1 MHFFIQSAGFSSHLT
16 CLRRLHV
23 DIKQIQSLQ
32 EKVQFLLDFLEAHSQ
47 RISEEIGDLGR
58 QIADAA
64 AEAEEVVDRHVVD
77 QLRDR
82 SQEETHCVAA
92 LSSFCQD
99 TEKVIGKID
108 SLAKELTMMVKEKS
122 GDIQEEQRIVSVP
135 VRSAEVHLSSGKKGT
150 MVGFD
155 EHLERIVD
163 ELTRGE
169 PDLQILPI
177 VGMGG
182 IGKTTLAQN
191 IFENTYIQHHFDK
204 RIWVTVSQEY
214 SLREILLHLT
224 NDGKESSETLAELK
238 DRLHKM
244 LFRRRY
250 LIVMDDVWDIDVWN
264 ELNRFFP
271 NNMNESRILVT
282 TRISNVGVS
291 LASQE
296 PYSINFLNVEKS
308 WDLFCQETFAQEG
321 CPYPELEEI
330 GKNIAKSCD
339 GLPLTIVVIGGLL
352 ANSNMTRE
360 YWESVAENVNA
371 FRNSKDYERCLQI
384 LSLSY
389 NSLPIHL
396 KPCFLYMRAFPE
408 DYKVPVS
415 RLTKLW
421 SAQGF
426 LKPIR
431 GKTLEEAAHKY
442 LRELIDRNLFL
453 SLKFGHDGSI
463 TNCGIHDLLRDLC
476 LREYEKQHFMY
487 APKVQCVRVGGKQQD
502 ECSVCGLG
510 TALKKIDLNEVHD
523 ASQLTTIASALVC
536 TACRNMYPSLHK
548 ARLVRV
554 RLLSKRKHSSQ
565 ESCEE
570 EILHP
575 TSLRYLEVTNFS
587 DLEFL
592 SPSAIALLWNL
603 ETFSFFRKILLP
615 SEIWGVPQLRHFLG
629 LAHFILPDQ
638 EVSQDSVIMK
648 NLQTVSNLRNF
659 RCTKEVL
666 GRIPNLKQLGISFH
680 GRNGKTK
687 WGFYHLHNLVRL
699 HNLESLSIK
708 ADNLPLKELTFPT
721 SLKEL
726 CLEGTVIPSKKA
738 RTIGSA
744 LPNLETLKLSLY
756 NAYCRGN
763 GWDQF
768 EGEFPRLKFLE
779 ISRSGLKTWN
789 TENIHFPNLET
800 LFLSYLLRLEEIP
813 TDIGDIPTLRSI
825 HVEHCNDFLVKSTKQ
840 MVEEQYENGNES
852 LQLYINK
859 VQYQAEVKRGTPKYL
874 IDSEPTENPMIPC
887 RTRADL
893 VNHARRLHQVFKG
906 ATRRSLVPG

>member
-1 MHFFIQSAGFSSHLT
+1 MAVAAYATLRSLSHVLNNLQHPAR
-16 CLRRLHV
+16 LRRLHV
-23 DIKQIQSLQ
+23 DIRQIQSLQ
-32 EKVQFLLDFLEAHSQ
+32 EKVQVLLDFLETHSQ
-47 RISEEIGDLGR
+47 RVSEEIGDLGR

-92 LSSFCQD
+92 LSSFSQD

-122 GDIQEEQRIVSVP
+122 GDIQEEQQIVSVP
-135 VRSAEVHLSSGKKGT
+135 VRSAEVHLSSGKKST

-214 SLREILLHLT
+214 SLREILLRLT

-296 PYSINFLNVEKS
+296 PYSIDFLNEEKS

-352 ANSNMTRE
+352 ANSNMKRE

-389 NSLPIHL
+389 NSLSIHL

-421 SAQGF
+421 IAQGF

-431 GKTLEEAAHKY
+431 GETLEEAAHKY

-453 SLKFGHDGSI
+453 SLKFGYDGSI

-476 LREYEKQHFMY
+476 LREYEKQNFMY
-487 APKVQCVRVGGKQQD
+487 APKVQCVRVGGKKQD
-502 ECSVCGLG
+502 KCFVCDLG
-510 TALKKIDLNEVHD
+510 TALEKIDLNEVHD
-523 ASQLTTIASALVC
+523 ASQLTTIASVLVC
-536 TACRNMYPSLHK
+536 ITCRNMYPSLHK

-603 ETFSFFRKILLP
+603 ETFSFFRTILLP
-615 SEIWGVPQLRHFLG
+615 SEIWGVQ
-629 LAHFILPDQ
+629 
-638 EVSQDSVIMK
+638 K
-648 NLQTVSNLRNF
+648 
-659 RCTKEVL
+659 VL
-666 GRIPNLKQLGISFH
+666 EIIPNLKQLGISFH

-708 ADNLPLKELTFPT
+708 ADNLPLKELTLPT

-726 CLEGTVIPSKKA
+726 CLEGTVLPSKKA

-756 NAYCRGN
+756 NAYKGN

-768 EGEFPRLKFLE
+768 EGEFPRLKVLE

-789 TENIHFPNLET
+789 IENIHFPNLET

-825 HVEHCNDFLVKSTKQ
+825 HVERCNDFLVKSTKQ

-859 VQYQAEVKRGTPKYL
+859 VKYQAG
-874 IDSEPTENPMIPC
+874 S
-887 RTRADL
+887 
-893 VNHARRLHQVFKG
+893 
-906 ATRRSLVPG
+906 S

>member
-1 MHFFIQSAGFSSHLT
+1 MAVAAYATLRSLSHVLNNLQHPAR
-16 CLRRLHV
+16 LRCLHV

-99 TEKVIGKID
+99 TEKVIVKID
-108 SLAKELTMMVKEKS
+108 TLAKELTMMVKEKS
-122 GDIQEEQRIVSVP
+122 GDIQEEQQIVSVP
-135 VRSAEVHLSSGKKGT
+135 VRSAEVHLSSGKKST

-182 IGKTTLAQN
+182 I
-191 IFENTYIQHHFDK
+191 
-204 RIWVTVSQEY
+204 
-214 SLREILLHLT
+214 
-224 NDGKESSETLAELK
+224 
-238 DRLHKM
+238 
-244 LFRRRY
+244 
-250 LIVMDDVWDIDVWN
+250 
-264 ELNRFFP
+264 
-271 NNMNESRILVT
+271 
-282 TRISNVGVS
+282 
-291 LASQE
+291 
-296 PYSINFLNVEKS
+296 
-308 WDLFCQETFAQEG
+308 
-321 CPYPELEEI
+321 
-330 GKNIAKSCD
+330 
-339 GLPLTIVVIGGLL
+339 VVIGGLL
-352 ANSNMTRE
+352 ANSNMKRE

-415 RLTKLW
+415 ELTKLW
-421 SAQGF
+421 IAQGF

-431 GKTLEEAAHKY
+431 GKTLEEAAIKY

-453 SLKFGHDGSI
+453 SLKFGYDGSI

-487 APKVQCVRVGGKQQD
+487 APKVQCVRVGGKKQD
-502 ECSVCGLG
+502 KCFVCDLR
-510 TALKKIDLNEVHD
+510 TALEKIDLNEVHD
-523 ASQLTTIASALVC
+523 ASQLTTIASVLVC

-548 ARLVRV
+548 ATLVRV

-603 ETFSFFRKILLP
+603 ETFSFFRTILLP
-615 SEIWGVPQLRHFLG
+615 SEIW
-629 LAHFILPDQ
+629 
-638 EVSQDSVIMK
+638 
-648 NLQTVSNLRNF
+648 
-659 RCTKEVL
+659 
-666 GRIPNLKQLGISFH
+666 
-680 GRNGKTK
+680 
-687 WGFYHLHNLVRL
+687 
-699 HNLESLSIK
+699 
-708 ADNLPLKELTFPT
+708 ADNLPLKELTLPT

-726 CLEGTVIPSKKA
+726 CLEGTVLPSKKA

-756 NAYCRGN
+756 NAYKGN

-768 EGEFPRLKFLE
+768 EGEFPRLKVLE

-789 TENIHFPNLET
+789 IENIHFPNLET
-800 LFLSYLLRLEEIP
+800 SF
-813 TDIGDIPTLRSI
+813 
-825 HVEHCNDFLVKSTKQ
+825 
-840 MVEEQYENGNES
+840 
-852 LQLYINK
+852 
-859 VQYQAEVKRGTPKYL
+859 
-874 IDSEPTENPMIPC
+874 
-887 RTRADL
+887 
-893 VNHARRLHQVFKG
+893 
-906 ATRRSLVPG
+906 